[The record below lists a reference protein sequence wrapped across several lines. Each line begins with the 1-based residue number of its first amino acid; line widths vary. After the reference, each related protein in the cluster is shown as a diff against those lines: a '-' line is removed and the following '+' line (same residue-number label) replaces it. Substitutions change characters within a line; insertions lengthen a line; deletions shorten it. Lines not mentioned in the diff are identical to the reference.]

1 MMRLNMSS
9 LRASMISKGSKC
21 SITDSSSN
29 SCAARCGCAG
39 QMEVGYCV
47 NAQPTLQFM
56 IGFAQLMHAVHQR
69 LDVLW
74 IHVLMDAVAEIEH
87 MTWACAV
94 GLQYRRGL
102 GAEAFRG
109 CVQHARAHI
118 ALSRDAVADTQPRR
132 ADVGGPIHAP

>member
-1 MMRLNMSS
+1 MMRLHMSS
-9 LRASMISKGSKC
+9 LRASMFRKGSKC
-21 SITDSSSN
+21 SISDGSSN
-29 SCAARCGCAG
+29 SSAARCGRAG
-39 QMEVGYCV
+39 QMQVGYCV

-56 IGFAQLMHAVHQR
+56 IGFAQLMHAVHLL

-102 GAEAFRG
+102 GADAFRG
-109 CVQHARAHI
+109 CVQHARVHI
-118 ALSRDAVADTQPRR
+118 AL
-132 ADVGGPIHAP
+132 